1 VGTVIDALKVT
12 IRGAD
17 RAMDLS
23 VRSVNAHGAAAI
35 APGALHWTRF
45 SIALPLHCRIALP
58 QTSMV
63 EPKTRV
69 SARQGNRKVAVAA
82 HGSIYFE
89 SFAPAAKC
97 HSRGGMTLALPWS
110 MTLPQTR
117 MVEPKTV
124 DSVKEGNR
132 TLRDKG
138 NINRKYIISTY
149 IRKRI
154 HLRPFT
160 LRGVQS
166 ARA

>member
-1 VGTVIDALKVT
+1 MGTVIDVSKGA
-12 IRGAD
+12 IWGAD
-17 RAMDLS
+17 RATDWS
-23 VRSVNAHGAAAI
+23 VRSVNAHGAAGLAR
-35 APGALHWTRF
+35 GALHWTRF

-58 QTSMV
+58 QTRMV

-69 SARQGNRKVAVAA
+69 SARQGNRNVAVAA

-132 TLRDKG
+132 TLRDKEY
-138 NINRKYIISTY
+138 INKKYIISTY
-149 IRKRI
+149 IGKRI

>member
-1 VGTVIDALKVT
+1 VGAVIDALKVT

-17 RAMDLS
+17 RAMGWS
-23 VRSVNAHGAAAI
+23 VRSVNAHGAAGLA
-35 APGALHWTRF
+35 AGALHWTRF

-58 QTSMV
+58 QTRMV
-63 EPKTRV
+63 KPKTPV
-69 SARQGNRKVAVAA
+69 SARQGNRKVGIPA
-82 HGSIYFE
+82 HGSIFSG

-138 NINRKYIISTY
+138 YINKKYIISTY
-149 IRKRI
+149 IGKRI

-160 LRGVQS
+160 LRGGQS